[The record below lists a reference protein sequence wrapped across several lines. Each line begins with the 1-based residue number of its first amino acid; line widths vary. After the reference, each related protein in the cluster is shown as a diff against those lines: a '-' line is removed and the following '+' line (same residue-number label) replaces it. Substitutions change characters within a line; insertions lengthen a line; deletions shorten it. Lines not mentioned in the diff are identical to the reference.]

1 MGDTVVTDTRWTF
14 AAGSG
19 CSRMVIQTFVSAGI
33 EDTTIRN
40 CTYSFDGSAVMI
52 IFEGSSVSTRF
63 SVSFLN
69 GDLILDGFR
78 FTRIG

>member
-1 MGDTVVTDTRWTF
+1 
-14 AAGSG
+14 
-19 CSRMVIQTFVSAGI
+19 MVIQTFVSAGI

-40 CTYSFDGSAVMI
+40 CTYTFDGSAVTI
-52 IFEGSSVSTRF
+52 TFDGSSVSTRF

-69 GDLILDGFR
+69 GGLILDGFR